1 MMNFLVC
8 KNLITAFLFSIP
20 LFGMAQ
26 NGDPSLTGTDLWKGR
41 GDFIGIT
48 VGMGSSNFRDFATSP
63 LIYNGVSGYLAL
75 SHFKEDFGKEVEMG
89 ISSSIGVYN
98 SNFNDHIASS
108 IALTFSAFYS
118 RLYQINSLSSGKWN
132 FKAGG
137 MINTTGNLR
146 FSETLMNNGLGF
158 ELIPTLFGSAKI
170 TMDISRSLERDIKL
184 FFIKYKAKPV
194 DRNLSLR
201 VNPGLLNT
209 TFRNNFIYLQHS
221 TAIDGKVFED
231 YRYQL
236 FSGLRISS
244 AVDYT
249 VFLKNKNTYK
259 LSYLWDAYRT
269 GGKFDKFEMAQH
281 VIKFTLLYHTN
292 NK

>member
-1 MMNFLVC
+1 MKFLAY
-8 KNLITAFLFSIP
+8 KNLIVAFLFSIP

-26 NGDPSLTGTDLWKGR
+26 NEDPGLAGMDIRKVR
-41 GDFIGIT
+41 RNFIGIT
-48 VGMGSSNFRDFATSP
+48 AGIGSSNFRDFATSP
-63 LIYNGVSGYLAL
+63 LMYKGLSGYLAL
-75 SHFKEDFGKEVEMG
+75 SHLKEDFGKEVEMG

-118 RLYQINSLSSGKWN
+118 RLYQINSLSSGRWN

-146 FSETLMNNGLGF
+146 FNEALMNNGLGF

-170 TMDISRSLERDIKL
+170 TMDIGRSLAKDKKL
-184 FFIKYKAKPV
+184 FFIKYRAKPV

-201 VNPGLLNT
+201 INPGLLNT

-221 TAIDGKVFED
+221 TAIDRKVFED
-231 YRYQL
+231 YQYRL

-249 VFLKNKNTYK
+249 VFLKNKNAYK

-269 GGKFDKFEMAQH
+269 GGNLDKYEMAQH
-281 VIKFTLLYHTN
+281 VIKITLLYNTN